1 LREHGVEEYLLHGV
15 GHGVGLEIHEQPFTA
30 NAFDVQVEPSMCL
43 TVEPGLY
50 FAGDF
55 GIRLED
61 LYLTTTSAPTPLT
74 RSLFGISLGGSA
86 H

>member
-1 LREHGVEEYLLHGV
+1 
-15 GHGVGLEIHEQPFTA
+15 
-30 NAFDVQVEPSMCL
+30 MCL

-61 LYLTTTSAPTPLT
+61 LYLTTASAPKPLT
-74 RSLFGISLGGSA
+74 RSSFGISLGGSA